1 MRDHP
6 LGTELLTAFAE
17 FNRSQVMPALPAG
30 PLAYYAR
37 VADNVLNIARREIA
51 LGPAADAAEIE
62 SLRSLLG
69 TTGDLPTLNRE
80 LCWRIADGAIRLD
93 DSRLIRHLW
102 QVTLDKLA
110 IDQPTYSAYRRALEK
125 R

>member
-6 LGTELLTAFAE
+6 IGVELLAAFAE
-17 FNRSQVMPALPAG
+17 FNRAQVMPAIPPG

-37 VADNVLNIARREIA
+37 VADNVLNIARRELD
-51 LGPAADAAEIE
+51 LGPAADAAELE

-69 TTGDLPTLNRE
+69 TTGDLPALNRE
-80 LCWRIADGAIRLD
+80 LCKRIAEGAIPFED
-93 DSRLIRHLW
+93 ARLIRHLW
-102 QVTLDKLA
+102 RVTLDKLA
-110 IDQPTYSAYRRALEK
+110 IDQPTYSAYRRAREN

>member
-6 LGTELLTAFAE
+6 IGRELLTAFAE

-30 PLAYYAR
+30 PLGYYAR
-37 VADNVLNIARREIA
+37 VADNVLNIARRELE
-51 LGPAADAAEIE
+51 LGPPADAAELE
-62 SLRSLLG
+62 SLQSLLG
-69 TTGDLPTLNRE
+69 TTGDLQALNRE
-80 LCWRIADGAIRLD
+80 LCKRIAESAIPFD
-93 DSRLIRHLW
+93 EARLIRHLW
-102 QVTLDKLA
+102 RVTLDKLA

>member
-6 LGTELLTAFAE
+6 IGTGLLAAFAE
-17 FNRSQVMPALPAG
+17 FNRTQVMPALPSG

-37 VADNVLNIARREIA
+37 VADNILSIARREIE
-51 LGPAADAAEIE
+51 LGPAADAAELE

-69 TTGDLPTLNRE
+69 AAGDLQTLNRE
-80 LCWRIADGAIRLD
+80 LCRRIADGEISFDDARLVQ
-93 DSRLIRHLW
+93 HLW
-102 QVTLDKLA
+102 RVTLDKLA
-110 IDQPTYSAYRRALEK
+110 IDQPTYSAYRRALGK